1 MPPPLSPPQPPLPG
15 PDLPP
20 ALPVG
25 GGAGTLTA
33 VLPSSQPDILGLQ
46 QAELTDDTVETLPVV
61 VSLPLPLP
69 SQCQLP
75 AAGLY
80 DGLALPADLA
90 KDPLIA
96 VPAVAELI
104 LSEEPDQHDMR
115 RRQ

>member
-20 ALPVG
+20 ALPAG

-33 VLPSSQPDILGLQ
+33 VQTSSQPDILGLQ

-61 VSLPLPLP
+61 VSLP